1 MRMHTPAR
9 AEVNQ
14 HILAVVKESKDIKHD
29 VVRFDIA
36 VAYAAQRQKVSDIRQ
51 SSHLG
56 VNAEKIYKAQRT
68 AENARIREC

>member
-36 VAYAAQRQKVSDIRQ
+36 VAYAAQPTKGERQ
-51 SSHLG
+51 SA
-56 VNAEKIYKAQRT
+56 VIPPR
-68 AENARIREC
+68 R